1 MSAPPIG
8 AKAAFKE
15 VMGTLSGKA
24 AFVLLALIVGMAVLV
39 PIYAPFNVL
48 KAWHDKTEAG
58 PWADNPK
65 CAAPIWAEWF
75 VGKKLPRTIVLD
87 DDDFRKYAYNITYPG
102 QPPLKLIVL
111 VAYFDYRYD
120 EFPNHLNG
128 FRLRVEVTTNQTACL
143 TIKLLRPD
151 KRAIN
156 LTETVITPESPIL
169 RIYDTDE
176 AMKQVSERYVK
187 YLAEKNNWNLTALGF
202 VNMPYV
208 IFFAKEGP
216 SMLNPRTAEVLKGTY
231 ALYITVRVLYDLT
244 ADAKAK
250 FVLYGRVHGWAGT
263 DIWRR
268 DLLIGLLWGAPVA
281 LAFGIVASVVVSL
294 IQTLLGVISGYFSG
308 KVDEAIQRIAELYMI
323 IPVLPILILVAIIYG
338 LTIWKLLALVVIFSF
353 IGSMTKTVRS
363 MVPSIKAEQYVLAA
377 QSYGAGSWRIIFKH
391 IFPRVL
397 PYMFANI
404 ALAVPS
410 YIFLEAA
417 LSFLGL
423 GDPLLPTWGKILGE
437 AEAAN
442 AAYYGYWWWVV
453 LPAACIGITATAF
466 ALLGYAFDKVVNPRL
481 REL

>member
-65 CAAPIWAEWF
+65 CAAPVWTEWL
-75 VGKKLPRTIVLD
+75 VGKRLPRTIVLD
-87 DDDFRKYAYNITYPG
+87 TDDFRKEASTIEVPG
-102 QPPLKLIVL
+102 FPPLKLIIM
-111 VAYFDYRYD
+111 VAYFKYDYD
-120 EFPNHLNG
+120 EFPNYLNA
-128 FRLRVEVTTNQTACL
+128 FRLRVDFTTNQTMSL
-143 TIKLLRPD
+143 KIRLLRPD
-151 KRAIN
+151 GD
-156 LTETVITPESPIL
+156 EITLFSANVMPGTSPL

-176 AMKQVSERYVK
+176 AVREITEAYVK
-187 YLAEKNNWNLTALGF
+187 SVAMEQGWNLTETGF
-202 VNMPYV
+202 VNAPYV
-208 IFFAKEGP
+208 ILFAKKGP
-216 SMLNPRTAEVLKGTY
+216 SMVNPKTAEVLKGTY
-231 ALYITVRVLYDLT
+231 ALYIEAKVFGDPS
-244 ADAKAK
+244 ADVNAK

-281 LAFGIVASVVVSL
+281 LAFGIIASVVVSL
-294 IQTLLGVISGYFSG
+294 IQTLLGVISGYFGG
-308 KVDEAIQRIAELYMI
+308 KVDDAIQRIAELYMI

-437 AEAAN
+437 AEAAH

>member
-15 VMGTLSGKA
+15 VIGTASGKA
-24 AFVLLALIVGMAVLV
+24 AFVLLSIIVLMTIVV
-39 PIYAPFNVL
+39 PIYAPYNVL
-48 KAWHDKTEAG
+48 KAWHDKTETG
-58 PWADNPK
+58 PWADYPK
-65 CAAPIWAEWF
+65 CAAPVWTEWL

-87 DDDFRKYAYNITYPG
+87 EDDFRKYVYNITYPG
-102 QPPLKLIVL
+102 QPPMKLIVL

-120 EFPNHLNG
+120 EFPNYLNA
-128 FRLRVEVTTNQTACL
+128 FKLRIEIKANQTVSL
-143 TIKLLRPD
+143 TVKLLRPD
-151 KRAIN
+151 KRVIN
-156 LTETVITPESPIL
+156 LTDTVVTPESPTL
-169 RIYDTDE
+169 RIYDTDDE
-176 AMKQVSERYVK
+176 VKTVSEKYVK

-202 VNMPYV
+202 VNMPYA

-216 SMLNPRTAEVLKGTY
+216 SMLNPKTAEVLKGTY
-231 ALYITVRVLYDLT
+231 AIYITVRVFYDLT
-244 ADAKAK
+244 ADATAK
-250 FVLYGRVHGWAGT
+250 FVLYGRVHGLAGT

-281 LAFGIVASVVVSL
+281 LAFGIIASVVVSL
-294 IQTLLGVISGYFSG
+294 IQTFLGVISGYFGG
-308 KVDEAIQRIAELYMI
+308 KVDEAIQRVAELFMI

-338 LTIWKLLALVVIFSF
+338 MTIWKLLALIVVFS
-353 IGSMTKTVRS
+353 IVGSMTKTVRS

-391 IFPRVL
+391 VFPRVL

-404 ALAVPS
+404 ALAVPA
-410 YIFLEAA
+410 YIFTEAA

-423 GDPLLPTWGKILGE
+423 GDPMLPTWGKILGE
-437 AEAAN
+437 AEMAQ
-442 AAYYGYWWWVV
+442 AAYYGYWWWII